1 MMKGNPNK
9 VAQKL
14 KERLLSTVQKSSLIE
29 I

>member
-1 MMKGNPNK
+1 MMKGNPYK

-14 KERLLSTVQKSSLIE
+14 KERLLSTVQKSLLID